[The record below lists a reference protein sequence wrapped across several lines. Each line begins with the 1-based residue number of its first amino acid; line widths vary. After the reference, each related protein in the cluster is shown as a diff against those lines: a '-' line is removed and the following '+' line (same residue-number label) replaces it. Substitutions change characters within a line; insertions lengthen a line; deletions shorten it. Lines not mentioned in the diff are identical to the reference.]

1 MLYYVDF
8 HAVKAQ
14 GRGGGLNSCVDLT
27 ENGM

>member
-8 HAVKAQ
+8 HVVKAQ